1 MIFQEKCDTLFTEV
15 ENIML
20 KRKIDTFLVDW
31 KKNSDRLPLIVKG
44 ARQVGK
50 TASIRLFGEN
60 NYENVVE
67 INFLLQ
73 KQYRDIFDDGFEV
86 DTILRNI
93 SLRAPQLEFVPGK
106 TLIFF
111 DELQACVN
119 CATSLKSF
127 KQDGRYDV
135 ICSGSLMG
143 INYNEIESNSVGYK
157 EDYEMYSLDFEE
169 FLWAKGYKD
178 EQIEDLYRNMAGVKP
193 FSQLVLDVMFE
204 NFREYMVLG
213 GMPAVVWSFIQKKNY
228 SGTLNLQRQILLDY
242 EEDITKYAGGLDH
255 GKILNVYR
263 KIPVFL
269 GKDNKKFQISKVE
282 HGARN
287 REYVGVIDWLDN
299 AGIINICYC
308 MAQPELPLKGNYNPD
323 NYKIYYGDTGLLIAS
338 LDEEAQEDLRNNKNF
353 NTYKG
358 AIYENI
364 VGEMLVKQEYPL
376 YFYRNEKGTME
387 IDFFVRD
394 SDSLVP
400 VEVKAMD
407 GATVSLNKIIDSDKY
422 PDVKFGIKFGYKNI
436 GFNGKF
442 YTFPYFL
449 AFLLKRFLKERGSN
463 VLSNL

>member
-1 MIFQEKCDTLFTEV
+1 MS
-15 ENIML
+15 ML
-20 KRKIDTFLVDW
+20 KRKIDAFLVDW
-31 KKNSDRLPLIVKG
+31 KKNPDRLPLIVKG

-50 TASIRLFGEN
+50 TASIRQFGGN

-135 ICSGSLMG
+135 ICSSSLMG

-178 EQIEDLYRNMAGVKP
+178 EQIEDLYRNMTEVKP

-299 AGIINICYC
+299 AGIVNICYC
-308 MAQPELPLKGNYNPD
+308 MSQPELPLKGNYNPD

-358 AIYENI
+358 AIYENV
-364 VGEMLVKQEYPL
+364 VGEMLVKQGYPL

-394 SDSLVP
+394 SNSLVP

-407 GATVSLNKIIDSDKY
+407 GATVSLNKIIDSEKY

-436 GFNGKF
+436 GYNGKF

-463 VLSNL
+463 VLSNLYRNR

>member
-1 MIFQEKCDTLFTEV
+1 MS
-15 ENIML
+15 ML
-20 KRKIDTFLVDW
+20 KRKIDAFLVDW
-31 KKNSDRLPLIVKG
+31 KKNPDRLPLIVKG

-299 AGIINICYC
+299 AGIVNICYC
-308 MAQPELPLKGNYNPD
+308 MSQPELPLKGNYNPD

-358 AIYENI
+358 AIYENV
-364 VGEMLVKQEYPL
+364 VGEMLVKQGYPL

-394 SDSLVP
+394 SNSLVP

-407 GATVSLNKIIDSDKY
+407 GATVSLNKIIDSEKY

-436 GFNGKF
+436 GYNGKF

-463 VLSNL
+463 VLSNLYRNR